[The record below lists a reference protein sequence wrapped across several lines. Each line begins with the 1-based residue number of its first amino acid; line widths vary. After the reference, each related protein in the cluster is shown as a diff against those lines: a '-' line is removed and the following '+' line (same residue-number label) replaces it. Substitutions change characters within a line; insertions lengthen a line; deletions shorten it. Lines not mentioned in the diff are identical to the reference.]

1 MTNRPTLQPT
11 ARVGDDPTTRRL
23 RELAAQEAAATKE
36 RLATRTAAAR
46 LFSGAVA
53 RLAET
58 KAAWERA
65 QAEAQRA
72 QAEAV
77 EDLLVSGLQP
87 DEVAELLG
95 ISNRELRSLR
105 ATRPDRPMKASGP
118 MNGSESHPM
127 NGSVAPEAQST
138 HLRLSPAHTTP
149 SDERGR
155 ERRSVCLCQ
164 RPGLRR
170 ASPFCRRAVPHPSDR
185 YGRKRRS
192 QRHSGSNPTS
202 PRSPSRG

>member
-1 MTNRPTLQPT
+1 MANHPTLQPT
-11 ARVGDDPTTRRL
+11 ARVGDDPTIRRL

-77 EDLLVSGLQP
+77 EDLLGSGMQLG
-87 DEVAELLG
+87 EVAELLG
-95 ISNRELRSLR
+95 ISKRELRSLC
-105 ATRPDRPMKASGP
+105 ATRP
-118 MNGSESHPM
+118 
-127 NGSVAPEAQST
+127 
-138 HLRLSPAHTTP
+138 
-149 SDERGR
+149 RGR
-155 ERRSVCLCQ
+155 R
-164 RPGLRR
+164 RR
-170 ASPFCRRAVPHPSDR
+170 AAR
-185 YGRKRRS
+185 
-192 QRHSGSNPTS
+192 
-202 PRSPSRG
+202 

>member
-1 MTNRPTLQPT
+1 MTNLSVLQPT

-53 RLAET
+53 RVAET

-77 EDLLVSGLQP
+77 EDLLGSGLQP
-87 DEVAELLG
+87 DDVAELLG
-95 ISNRELRSLR
+95 MSKKELRSFR
-105 ATRPDRPMKASGP
+105 ATTRRRPTKASGP
-118 MNGSESHPM
+118 MNGSIGIRRVKDE
-127 NGSVAPEAQST
+127 
-138 HLRLSPAHTTP
+138 HL
-149 SDERGR
+149 
-155 ERRSVCLCQ
+155 
-164 RPGLRR
+164 
-170 ASPFCRRAVPHPSDR
+170 AS
-185 YGRKRRS
+185 
-192 QRHSGSNPTS
+192 
-202 PRSPSRG
+202 